1 MGIQSDKVYSSVK
14 PAGKAQLIEKLQQGG
29 RRVAMVGDGVNDAA
43 ALAQADVGI
52 AMAGGVDAASEVA
65 NIVLLGDKV
74 SAEPVPICGYLRS
87 QSNSIVFVLNVTEC
101 HCVFAPVGFV
111 QSGDCLCCSARLR
124 NQLQVVP
131 AVEHCHDWQFQDDWW
146 SCLRCSACSKM

>member
-1 MGIQSDKVYSSVK
+1 MHTSGLTQQHCNVYTCYDAARQEYDCVGDQAATAACVAAAVGIQSNKVYSSVK
-14 PAGKAQLIEKLQQGG
+14 PAGKAQLIEKLQKGG

-74 SAEPVPICGYLRS
+74 SPGSRLLH
-87 QSNSIVFVLNVTEC
+87 VFVS
-101 HCVFAPVGFV
+101 H
-111 QSGDCLCCSARLR
+111 
-124 NQLQVVP
+124 
-131 AVEHCHDWQFQDDWW
+131 
-146 SCLRCSACSKM
+146 

>member
-1 MGIQSDKVYSSVK
+1 VGIQSDKVYSSVK

-52 AMAGGVDAASEVA
+52 AMAGGVDAASEVS

-74 SAEPVPICGYLRS
+74 SAKASCYMRFAWL
-87 QSNSIVFVLNVTEC
+87 LKTERKM
-101 HCVFAPVGFV
+101 
-111 QSGDCLCCSARLR
+111 QQEK
-124 NQLQVVP
+124 QL
-131 AVEHCHDWQFQDDWW
+131 
-146 SCLRCSACSKM
+146 